1 MLGANK
7 PFPVS
12 IIATVTEAVQPVSKL
27 STNCMSPNKSE
38 LLILNHFKFI
48 LLLYLFICL
57 LRGQDVL
64 ACDSDSTGFFL
75 APG

>member
-7 PFPVS
+7 AFPVS
-12 IIATVTEAVQPVSKL
+12 IIATVVEAVQPVSEL
-27 STNCMSPNKSE
+27 STNCMSPNKSA

-48 LLLYLFICL
+48 LLLYLFIC
-57 LRGQDVL
+57 GQDVL